1 MVPCR
6 CSAMT
11 RASSGSPA
19 SRTVYPRALRISELS
34 CRTPFSSSTSSTV
47 SVPRGTET
55 VLLVEDEKGVRQL
68 SSEILRARG
77 YTVLEAGDPLE
88 ALVIAEQRHGTI
100 DLLLTDMMMPGMRG
114 SELADRLE
122 PGSSPP
128 VRGARGFRRRVVT
141 RYLHTPP
148 RRSLESSLSGS
159 HRRRGPNRRG
169 ARPGD
174 SPVTPPAGRSGHS
187 VA

>member
-1 MVPCR
+1 LV
-6 CSAMT
+6 
-11 RASSGSPA
+11 
-19 SRTVYPRALRISELS
+19 LRIPAVERGTTFTIYLPRITESVTSTDAPAGSQEL
-34 CRTPFSSSTSSTV
+34 
-47 SVPRGTET
+47 PRGTET
-55 VLLVEDEKGVRQL
+55 VLLVEDEKGVRQR

-128 VRGARGFRRRVVT
+128 VRGARGSDVE
-141 RYLHTPP
+141 L
-148 RRSLESSLSGS
+148 
-159 HRRRGPNRRG
+159 
-169 ARPGD
+169 
-174 SPVTPPAGRSGHS
+174 
-187 VA
+187 